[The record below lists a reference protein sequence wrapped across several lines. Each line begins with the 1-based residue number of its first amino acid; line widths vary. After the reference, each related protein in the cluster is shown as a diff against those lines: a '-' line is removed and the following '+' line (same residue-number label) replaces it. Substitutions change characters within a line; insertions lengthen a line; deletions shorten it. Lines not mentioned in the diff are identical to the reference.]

1 MIIEFLKDG
10 KKMLRNKIIFNS
22 NVANSINFLNTS
34 SSAIPNT
41 LFQLMQS
48 NILIVNLQEPITQ
61 QDNQKE
67 INTPAK

>member
-1 MIIEFLKDG
+1 
-10 KKMLRNKIIFNS
+10 MLQNKIIFNS

-48 NILIVNLQEPITQ
+48 NILIVNLQEQRTQ
-61 QDNQKE
+61 QDNQK
-67 INTPAK
+67 K

>member
-1 MIIEFLKDG
+1 
-10 KKMLRNKIIFNS
+10 MLQNKIIFNS
-22 NVANSINFLNTS
+22 NVANSINILNVS

-48 NILIVNLQEPITQ
+48 NILIVNLQEPIEQ

-67 INTPAK
+67 RNNPAK